1 MTTKE
6 KLELL
11 WKYLALTA
19 ATVLGFL
26 FIGTNHLSSNDK
38 NKEYIFVGDEDF
50 QNEPETMKVKVEKEI
65 LNGDTLM
72 KVEVNGKELSSEDY
86 ITKNNKVEWKSNDGK
101 LMIID
106 IDNNIN
112 EASKGGNIEKVLK
125 KKIIIKEDSQFL
137 NYAKKTGSSKVVGI
151 RITHKKT
158 IFYIPN
164 PPTIKSKQS
173 TPRKVFEK
181 KVQSFLF
188 GDGQIPLIH
197 A

>member
-26 FIGTNHLSSNDK
+26 FIGTNHLSSDDK

-50 QNEPETMKVKVEKEI
+50 QNNPKTMNVKVEKEI
-65 LNGDTLM
+65 INGDTLM

-86 ITKNNKVEWKSNDGK
+86 TTKDNKVEWKSNDGK

-112 EASKGGNIEKVLK
+112 EASKNRNTEKLLK
-125 KKIIIKEDSQFL
+125 KKIIIKED
-137 NYAKKTGSSKVVGI
+137 N
-151 RITHKKT
+151 
-158 IFYIPN
+158 
-164 PPTIKSKQS
+164 
-173 TPRKVFEK
+173 
-181 KVQSFLF
+181 
-188 GDGQIPLIH
+188 
-197 A
+197 

>member
-1 MTTKE
+1 M
-6 KLELL
+6 
-11 WKYLALTA
+11 TA

-112 EASKGGNIEKVLK
+112 EASKGGNTEKVLK
-125 KKIIIKEDSQFL
+125 KKIIIKEDS
-137 NYAKKTGSSKVVGI
+137 
-151 RITHKKT
+151 
-158 IFYIPN
+158 
-164 PPTIKSKQS
+164 
-173 TPRKVFEK
+173 
-181 KVQSFLF
+181 
-188 GDGQIPLIH
+188 
-197 A
+197 